1 MGAPSR
7 TTPATARTC
16 ECGGTIPY
24 YFGDCSNI
32 DVELSDAVHEESV
45 PRRRSR
51 DDLHDGH
58 YARSRAASPADDL
71 SKSRAMAAGASVN
84 LDLSK
89 LTVSQTGISASQY
102 GLPGALIVVVDP
114 LNRTNDIDRSNNVA
128 VLLGKTFAFSKA
140 EKKEVTALIKG
151 SFQSDQI
158 ATRLKAMQ
166 RCNEQAFAATGDD
179 PKAAA
184 RDSLLSNVLQ
194 LIRDMRRDLTAL
206 VVRAHGSAARLQHN
220 NSMAFLAAAEEVL
233 KTALEGDPK
242 SRAFVM
248 QILSFKMKSYL
259 LDRKHGGHKGPKE
272 GMGGAFGEMGGPHG
286 GIGEMF
292 VGMGGSQDGMS
303 GMFGGMGGPKGR
315 MGDMSGGMGGSQGG
329 MSGMFGRMGGPQGGM
344 GGMFGG
350 KGGPQGEMSTSG
362 VRRGPEGSGG
372 NMRPTDGTVSSQPP
386 NFDNS
391 RPPQNIL
398 PFESGALRTS
408 LSPMTAN
415 SVTNNS
421 GNNAVF
427 SASSNGVQS
436 WGEQSDGSFICKD
449 GTRIDMIKIKCDGF
463 TDCRDKSDEA
473 SCTRRFKRDAS
484 IEDMNSMEDHNS
496 TEDLNSVEETNSTE
510 NDNDDWAIGNSI
522 DDFASD
528 EDISH
533 ALTRL
538 IGSAGDDKETAA
550 AQDEFLTLLQD
561 IMRKNVAS
569 KPGFNNNIENSVQQN
584 ERR

>member
-1 MGAPSR
+1 
-7 TTPATARTC
+7 
-16 ECGGTIPY
+16 
-24 YFGDCSNI
+24 
-32 DVELSDAVHEESV
+32 
-45 PRRRSR
+45 
-51 DDLHDGH
+51 
-58 YARSRAASPADDL
+58 
-71 SKSRAMAAGASVN
+71 MAAGASVN

-128 VLLGKTFAFSKA
+128 VLLVNFTSTGSDIEFSVAENDWDLTNACKVMSSIEDGGSSALLVSFRSMPYLFDGKTFAFSKA